1 MEHYIDFGHYEMV
14 ITAGKVMLV
23 IAIVLV
29 LVGLAL
35 DKKHISLADD
45 WVLPVFTML
54 LVVGS
59 IISIL
64 DEPLYSTK
72 QLTTPLEIDRS
83 GDITLDYTPLGH
95 ADHGTAE
102 ATTPQ
107 GRAVDRVLTKA
118 YEMSKGKGHVSL
130 EVSSEKAEA
139 VLTLQKGKPYKIVSK
154 VGSMKT
160 VHVDEKG
167 GLANP

>member
-14 ITAGKVMLV
+14 ITAGKVMLL
-23 IAIVLV
+23 IAIVLA

-35 DKKHISLADD
+35 DKKNISLADD

-54 LVVGS
+54 LIVGS

-64 DEPLYSTK
+64 VEPLDSTK
-72 QLTTPLEIDRS
+72 QLTTPLEIERS
-83 GDITLDYTPLGH
+83 GDITLDFTPLGH

-107 GRAVDRVLTKA
+107 GRAVDRVLNKA
-118 YEMSKGKGHVSL
+118 YALSKGKGYVSL
-130 EVSSEKAEA
+130 EVSSKKAEA
-139 VLTLQKGKPYKIVSK
+139 VLTMKKGKPYKIVSK
-154 VGSMKT
+154 IDSMKT
-160 VHVDEKG
+160 VNADAKG
-167 GLANP
+167 GVEK